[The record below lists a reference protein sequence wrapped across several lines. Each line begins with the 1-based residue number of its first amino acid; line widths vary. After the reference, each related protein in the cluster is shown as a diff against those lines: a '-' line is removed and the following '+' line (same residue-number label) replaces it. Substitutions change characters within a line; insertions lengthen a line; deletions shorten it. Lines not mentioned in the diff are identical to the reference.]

1 MLCLEHSTNS
11 MGEICTNRC
20 PERPTCHQ
28 HRIPFLIEAVD
39 RLADE
44 VYSSELNG
52 LFTIDYETYCLSPE
66 AYINGVIDAAPYTC

>member
-1 MLCLEHSTNS
+1 MLCFAPTKQLS
-11 MGEICTNRC
+11 GDICTNRC

>member
-1 MLCLEHSTNS
+1 MLCHTHSTNS

-20 PERPTCHQ
+20 ENRQNCHQ